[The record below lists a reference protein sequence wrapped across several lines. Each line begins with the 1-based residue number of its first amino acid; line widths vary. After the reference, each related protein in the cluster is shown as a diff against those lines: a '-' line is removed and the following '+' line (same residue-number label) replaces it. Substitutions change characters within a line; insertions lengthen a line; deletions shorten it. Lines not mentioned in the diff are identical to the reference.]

1 MDERIRKII
10 LEGSVGRALLALSMP
25 IAARCTICAF
35 VENSRGH
42 AFNKF
47 GLMPFPKVA
56 G

>member
-1 MDERIRKII
+1 MDERIRKIM
-10 LEGSVGRALLALSMP
+10 LEGSAGRALFALSMP
-25 IAARCTICAF
+25 IAARCTICF
-35 VENSRGH
+35 RRELSRH